1 MEIVKQNE
9 TYNITDTTEKYSVNG
24 TVNIDVSKS
33 NSVQMS
39 FISVEDSSKYANY
52 NRTLNKIGEVS
63 VNYYTSDKAIEAD
76 ILQYIADNL
85 NTILEQVSK

>member
-24 TVNIDVSKS
+24 TVNIDVNKS

-39 FISVEDSSKYANY
+39 FTSVEDSSKYANY
-52 NRTLNKIGEVS
+52 NRTLNKTGEVS
-63 VNYYTSDKAIEAD
+63 VSYYISDKTIEAD